1 MSKKTSLKKNLL
13 MNVIL
18 TGSQYIFPLITFP
31 YVSRVLLAA
40 GNGQINFA
48 QSIISYFTLFAS
60 LGIPTYGVRACAVVR
75 DDRTEL
81 SRTVHELLAINIV
94 TCLLSTIVLLG
105 TIAVIPKF
113 QDYETLLLIF
123 SLQTWLTCIGIDWLF
138 QGLEDYSYITRRS
151 ILFKFIGVALMF
163 MLVHNSGDV
172 EMYAVTTVI
181 GSSGSLVL
189 NLFKSREFVDYRFL
203 GGYSLKR
210 HVKPILMFFGLP
222 AAWTLYT
229 NVDSAMLG
237 FMTTDAEVGYYGAAI
252 KIKSILASTISALGT
267 VLLPRLSNYYL
278 NGRETEFYG
287 LLKKDSQFISVAAF
301 GLVTFSVVAAEP
313 IILLLSGDTY
323 RPAIPVMQ
331 VVMLAVVFIG
341 FSTMLGNNVLVPQKR
356 ERVTIE
362 ATLVGFVALIILNAL
377 LIPRFGAL
385 GSAVA
390 TVVGEAAIVCF
401 ELIYLRREL
410 GKMFSVRS
418 VIVSAVSA
426 AVALVALV
434 VVGIAAGP
442 YLSNTISEL
451 IVSALVFFITYVG
464 CLVILKEEFTMSILN
479 NMFARFLNRVG

>member
-1 MSKKTSLKKNLL
+1 
-13 MNVIL
+13 
-18 TGSQYIFPLITFP
+18 
-31 YVSRVLLAA
+31 
-40 GNGQINFA
+40 
-48 QSIISYFTLFAS
+48 
-60 LGIPTYGVRACAVVR
+60 
-75 DDRTEL
+75 
-81 SRTVHELLAINIV
+81 
-94 TCLLSTIVLLG
+94 
-105 TIAVIPKF
+105 
-113 QDYETLLLIF
+113 
-123 SLQTWLTCIGIDWLF
+123 
-138 QGLEDYSYITRRS
+138 
-151 ILFKFIGVALMF
+151 
-163 MLVHNSGDV
+163 
-172 EMYAVTTVI
+172 
-181 GSSGSLVL
+181 
-189 NLFKSREFVDYRFL
+189 
-203 GGYSLKR
+203 
-210 HVKPILMFFGLP
+210 
-222 AAWTLYT
+222 
-229 NVDSAMLG
+229 MLG

-323 RPAIPVMQ
+323 RTAIPVMQ

>member
-1 MSKKTSLKKNLL
+1 MKSQNSIKKNLL
-13 MNVIL
+13 ANIIL

-75 DDRTEL
+75 DDRAVLT
-81 SRTVHELLAINIV
+81 RTVHELLAINIV
-94 TCLLSTIVLLG
+94 TCMLSTVVLLG
-105 TIAVIPKF
+105 AIAAIPKL

-123 SLQTWLTCIGIDWLF
+123 SLQTWLTCIGMDWLF

-151 ILFKFIGVALMF
+151 ILFKFIGVLLMF
-163 MLVHNSGDV
+163 LLVHDSGDV
-172 EMYAVTTVI
+172 EMYAVTSVI
-181 GSSGSLVL
+181 GSSGSLAL
-189 NLFKSREFVDYRFL
+189 NLFKSREFIDYRFL

-210 HVKPILMFFGLP
+210 HVKPILMFFGLS

-278 NGRETEFYG
+278 NGREEEFYG
-287 LLKKDSQFISVAAF
+287 LLKKDCQFISVAAF
-301 GLVTFSVVAAEP
+301 GLVTFFIAAAEP
-313 IILLLSGDTY
+313 IILFLSGDTY

-331 VVMLAVVFIG
+331 IVMLAVVFIG
-341 FSTMLGNNVLVPQKR
+341 FSTMLGTNVLVPQKR

-362 ATLVGFVALIILNAL
+362 ATLVGFIILIILNAL
-377 LIPRFGAL
+377 LIPQFGAL
-385 GSAVA
+385 GSAMA
-390 TVVGEAAIVCF
+390 TVTGEAVIACF
-401 ELIYLRREL
+401 ELVYLRREL
-410 GKMFSVRS
+410 SRMFSVRS
-418 VIVSAVSA
+418 IVVSAVSA
-426 AVALVALV
+426 VIAFGALFI
-434 VVGIAAGP
+434 VGNMVGP
-442 YLSNTISEL
+442 FLSNILLQL

-479 NMFARFLNRVG
+479 NMFARFLNRID

>member
-210 HVKPILMFFGLP
+210 HVKPILMFFGLS

-229 NVDSAMLG
+229 VHERRLG
-237 FMTTDAEVGYYGAAI
+237 DARVYDNGCRGW
-252 KIKSILASTISALGT
+252 
-267 VLLPRLSNYYL
+267 VLRCC
-278 NGRETEFYG
+278 
-287 LLKKDSQFISVAAF
+287 D
-301 GLVTFSVVAAEP
+301 
-313 IILLLSGDTY
+313 
-323 RPAIPVMQ
+323 
-331 VVMLAVVFIG
+331 
-341 FSTMLGNNVLVPQKR
+341 
-356 ERVTIE
+356 
-362 ATLVGFVALIILNAL
+362 
-377 LIPRFGAL
+377 
-385 GSAVA
+385 
-390 TVVGEAAIVCF
+390 
-401 ELIYLRREL
+401 
-410 GKMFSVRS
+410 
-418 VIVSAVSA
+418 
-426 AVALVALV
+426 
-434 VVGIAAGP
+434 
-442 YLSNTISEL
+442 
-451 IVSALVFFITYVG
+451 
-464 CLVILKEEFTMSILN
+464 
-479 NMFARFLNRVG
+479 